1 MSVESD
7 LKNLIVERYGTVKA
21 FSQSVGLPNS
31 TLDSIFRRGILK
43 ASVTNIIKICD
54 ELGISADG
62 LGEGKIVARSGS
74 LNRELVLTPGEADA
88 IKNTALSM
96 NAAKWRSILRS
107 PASMKLVLATLPPSS
122 RTRPRRSAPPTR
134 PSPGRRSKS
143 NSPRFRSRGLV
154 RFCLLLLERGLL

>member
-54 ELGISADG
+54 ALGISADG
-62 LGEGKIVARSGS
+62 LGDGKIVARSGS

-88 IKNTALSM
+88 IKKYRALDERGKMAVDSTLAREYEISSR
-96 NAAKWRSILRS
+96 NAAVVSDM
-107 PASMKLVLATLPPSS
+107 ASTI
-122 RTRPRRSAPPTR
+122 SAADVALT
-134 PSPGRRSKS
+134 GAAVKK
-143 NSPRFRSRGLV
+143 
-154 RFCLLLLERGLL
+154 

>member
-62 LGEGKIVARSGS
+62 LGEGKIVSRSGS

-88 IKNTALSM
+88 IKKYRALDERGKMAVDSTLAREYEISLR
-96 NAAKWRSILRS
+96 NAAVVSD
-107 PASMKLVLATLPPSS
+107 AAATISTADAAL
-122 RTRPRRSAPPTR
+122 TRAAV
-134 PSPGRRSKS
+134 KK
-143 NSPRFRSRGLV
+143 
-154 RFCLLLLERGLL
+154 

>member
-7 LKNLIVERYGTVKA
+7 LKNLIIERYGTVKA

-31 TLDSIFRRGILK
+31 TLDSIFRRGVLK

-74 LNRELVLTPGEADA
+74 LNRELVLTPGEAEA
-88 IKNTALSM
+88 IKKYRALDERGKMAVDSTLAREYEISSR
-96 NAAKWRSILRS
+96 NAAV
-107 PASMKLVLATLPPSS
+107 ASDMASTISAADAAL
-122 RTRPRRSAPPTR
+122 TRAAV
-134 PSPGRRSKS
+134 KK
-143 NSPRFRSRGLV
+143 
-154 RFCLLLLERGLL
+154 

>member
-62 LGEGKIVARSGS
+62 LGDGKIVARSGS
-74 LNRELVLTPGEADA
+74 LNREIVLTPGEADA
-88 IKNTALSM
+88 IKKYRALDERGKMAVDSTLAREYEISPR
-96 NAAKWRSILRS
+96 NAAVVSDM
-107 PASMKLVLATLPPSS
+107 ASTI
-122 RTRPRRSAPPTR
+122 SAADVALT
-134 PSPGRRSKS
+134 GAAVKK
-143 NSPRFRSRGLV
+143 
-154 RFCLLLLERGLL
+154 